1 MCVMRHRALWI
12 VVTVLSAIGLAFPV
26 AGSQNPELPVI
37 RAGIDL
43 VHFDVLVTD
52 KRGTLVDGL
61 TADDFEVIENGTRQ
75 TLSIFA
81 AGNREALPDLH
92 LGILIDVSGS
102 MGPLDDVR
110 YITLEVLNR
119 LPEAAG
125 YTLIV
130 VGNDARVTRF
140 ARADFSTLIERVRR
154 LNRRGSEST
163 ALWDGFQRYLRDIGE
178 EPGRHALVV
187 FTDGRDTA
195 STATFEHVRRAFRG
209 SAVTVFSVDFGE
221 ARGSAHEL
229 QLRQIS
235 EETGGVMMFAYT
247 RDQMDEVYR
256 RIVREVRSQYGLGY
270 VSTDPRQ
277 DGRWRDVKIRLV
289 RPEHKDLRIRSRD
302 GYYARK

>member
-1 MCVMRHRALWI
+1 MKPLAWLVG
-12 VVTVLSAIGLAFPV
+12 VTVGAAISVAIASSAARE
-26 AGSQNPELPVI
+26 QELPVI

-61 TADDFEVIENGTRQ
+61 TVDDFEVIENGARQ
-75 TLSIFA
+75 TLTVFA
-81 AGNREALPDLH
+81 AGNRDASPDLH
-92 LGILIDVSGS
+92 LGILVDVSGS
-102 MGPLDDVR
+102 MGPLGDVR

-130 VGNDARVTRF
+130 VGNYARVTRF
-140 ARADFSTLIERVRR
+140 TRADVGTLLERVRR
-154 LNRRGSEST
+154 LDRGENEST
-163 ALWDGFQRYLRDIGE
+163 ALWDGFQSYLRAVAD

-209 SAVTVFSVDFGE
+209 SAVTVFSVDFGD
-221 ARGSAHEL
+221 ARGSLREL
-229 QLRQIS
+229 HLRQIS

-247 RDQMDEVYR
+247 RDQMDEVHR

-270 VSTDPRQ
+270 ISTDARR

-289 RPEHKDLRIRSRD
+289 RPEHKELRIRSRD
-302 GYYARK
+302 GYYAFSPR